1 MDIGPAL
8 SGRDDRFV
16 PSIELPGHSGES
28 QTTNC
33 DRLCHT
39 GEPCWGWLGFPL
51 YLVQTHPMTRLTR
64 RFLYILVAIGT
75 TLLIGTVGFSIIG
88 GYHPF
93 DAFYL
98 TLTTMTTVGYGDS
111 LSRAGRIF
119 NTFLIIIGVTTI
131 FIAMGAMTQTIIEL
145 EFGDA
150 IAKRRNQRMIDK
162 LKDHFIICGYGRVGR
177 GAAAEL
183 QHAGVPFVVVDI
195 NPERVEPAMLA
206 GMLAVAADS
215 TRDETLRQVGIDR
228 ARGLVAALST
238 DADNL
243 FVLLSAK
250 GLNPKIYVATRAAE
264 EGAEE
269 KMRRAGADAV
279 FAPYSITGHR
289 LAQSLLRP
297 HVVQFLDF
305 TTNGIGPD
313 ISIEQVRVSE
323 SSEVVSKTIREMQL
337 RRNMGVIVMAIRRGD
352 GGMLFN
358 PPADTAVEAGD
369 FLIVMGRQDDLTTL
383 EALLADP
390 RGARR

>member
-1 MDIGPAL
+1 
-8 SGRDDRFV
+8 
-16 PSIELPGHSGES
+16 
-28 QTTNC
+28 
-33 DRLCHT
+33 
-39 GEPCWGWLGFPL
+39 
-51 YLVQTHPMTRLTR
+51 MTRLTR
-64 RFLYILVAIGT
+64 RFLYILVAIGA

-93 DAFYL
+93 DAFYV

-111 LSRAGRIF
+111 FSRAGRIF
-119 NTFLIIIGVTTI
+119 NVFLIIIGVTTI

-150 IAKRRNQRMIDK
+150 IAKRRSQRMIDK

-183 QHAGVPFVVVDI
+183 HRAGVPFVVVDI

-206 GMLAVAADS
+206 GMLAVVGDS
-215 TRDETLRQVGIDR
+215 TRDETLRQVGVDR
-228 ARGLVAALST
+228 ARGLVAALAT

-250 GLNPKIYVATRAAE
+250 GLNPKIYVAARAAE

-305 TTNGIGPD
+305 TTNQIGMD
-313 ISIEQVRVSE
+313 VSIEQVRVSGA
-323 SSEVVSKTIREMQL
+323 SEMVSKTIREMQL
-337 RRNMGVIVMAIRRGD
+337 RRNVGVIVMAIRRAD
-352 GGMLFN
+352 GRMLFN

-369 FLIVMGRQDDLTTL
+369 FLIVMGRQDDLATL
-383 EALLADP
+383 ETLVADP